1 MIPGLSSA
9 PMNGG
14 KSLISKRVAD
24 NDATSSHLLP
34 IDVSKTA
41 TRREMFEKPPLAA
54 AAATITTVA
63 APGATAAPGAAAA
76 TGTVGATGAAA
87 VPDAT
92 AVHRHRCGSILQR
105 RAAISFD

>member
-1 MIPGLSSA
+1 
-9 PMNGG
+9 MNGG

-63 APGATAAPGAAAA
+63 APGATAASGAAAA
-76 TGTVGATGAAA
+76 
-87 VPDAT
+87 PDAT

-105 RAAISFD
+105 RATISFDQDRRRNPQARRLHPPRDDTEQ

>member
-1 MIPGLSSA
+1 
-9 PMNGG
+9 MNGG

-63 APGATAAPGAAAA
+63 APGATAAPGAAAMPDA
-76 TGTVGATGAAA
+76 VA

-105 RAAISFD
+105 RAAISFDQDRRRNP